1 MLKEVDKEG
10 TGFVDVLEFAKTAF
24 NIKEEKPK
32 AKDAKKDAGK
42 DAKKKKWSFS
52 YLNI

>member
-10 TGFVDVLEFAKTAF
+10 TGFVDVLEFSKIAF

-32 AKDAKKDAGK
+32 AAAKKDAGK
-42 DAKKKKWSFS
+42 DAKKKK
-52 YLNI
+52 